1 MNTCLIGY
9 NLTNFLLAILLSKK
23 GFEVDIIFDEKNKS
37 KTNNRTIGISKKNIE
52 FLKSI
57 LNIPNQYLWP
67 ILQIEILNLKN
78 DPSKKIKF
86 KDKKDEN
93 FFLIKQSDLL
103 QLSLKKCKQLKN
115 IYFSKYTPNE
125 ILKLEKTNNYN
136 LIVNSQSNNI
146 LIKKFF
152 SNSIKK
158 DYDST
163 AFTSILSHKKINNH
177 TAVQVFTK
185 YGPLAFLPLSG
196 EKTSIVY
203 SVQKKFGLN
212 SVKVKD
218 EILKHSKFY
227 NLKKISELENFDLKY
242 SFPRKFV
249 HKNILCFG
257 DALHKIHPLAG
268 QGFNMTLRD
277 LKLISSI
284 IDNKLEC
291 GLEIDKSTLIE
302 FRDKSKHINYIFGVG
317 INFINEFFKLDSEFD
332 GKLSDNIFSL
342 LDKSE
347 FFKRNSIS
355 IANKGINFAIE

>member
-1 MNTCLIGY
+1 MNICLIGY

-93 FFLIKQSDLL
+93 FFLIKQSDLS

-115 IYFSKYTPNE
+115 IYFSKYTQKK

-136 LIVNSQSNNI
+136 LIVNSQPNNI

-158 DYDST
+158 DYDSM
-163 AFTSILSHKKINNH
+163 AFTAILSHKKINNH

-284 IDNKLEC
+284 IDKKLEC
-291 GLEIDKSTLIE
+291 GLAIDKSTLIE

-332 GKLSDNIFSL
+332 GKLSDNIFNL

-355 IANKGINFAIE
+355 IANKGINFVIE

>member
-23 GFEVDIIFDEKNKS
+23 GFEVDIVFDEKNKS
-37 KTNNRTIGISKKNIE
+37 KSNNRTIGISKKNIE

-57 LNIPNQYLWP
+57 LNIPNQLLWP

-78 DPSKKIKF
+78 NPSKKIKF
-86 KDKKDEN
+86 KDDKDEN
-93 FFLIKQSDLL
+93 FFLIKQSDLF
-103 QLSLKKCKQLKN
+103 QLSEKKCRQLKN
-115 IYFSKYTPNE
+115 IYFSKYTPNK

-136 LIVNSQSNNI
+136 FIINSQSNNI

-152 SNSIKK
+152 SNNIKK
-158 DYDST
+158 DYDSM
-163 AFTSILSHKKINNH
+163 AFTAILDHKKINNH

-185 YGPLAFLPLSG
+185 YGPLAFLPLSK
-196 EKTSIVY
+196 EKTSVVY

-212 SVKVKD
+212 SAKIKD
-218 EILKHSKFY
+218 EILKHSKYY

-257 DALHKIHPLAG
+257 DVLHKIHPLAG

-291 GLEIDKSTLIE
+291 GLEIDKFTLLE
-302 FRDKSKHINYIFGVG
+302 FRDKSKHLNYIFGAG
-317 INFINEFFKLDSEFD
+317 INFINEFFKFDSVFD

-347 FFKRNSIS
+347 LFKRNSIS
-355 IANKGINFAIE
+355 FANKGINFAIE

>member
-1 MNTCLIGY
+1 MNICLIGY

-78 DPSKKIKF
+78 NPSKKIKF

-103 QLSLKKCKQLKN
+103 QLSLKKCKQFKN
-115 IYFSKYTPNE
+115 IYFSKYTPNK

-158 DYDST
+158 DYDSM
-163 AFTSILSHKKINNH
+163 AFTAILGHKKINNH

-242 SFPRKFV
+242 FFSRKFF

-291 GLEIDKSTLIE
+291 GLKLINPY
-302 FRDKSKHINYIFGVG
+302 FSSLGIKVNILIIFLELEL
-317 INFINEFFKLDSEFD
+317 I
-332 GKLSDNIFSL
+332 L
-342 LDKSE
+342 LMS
-347 FFKRNSIS
+347 FLNSIVS
-355 IANKGINFAIE
+355 LMVNYLIIFLVY

>member
-1 MNTCLIGY
+1 MNICLIGY

-125 ILKLEKTNNYN
+125 ILKLEKKNNYN
-136 LIVNSQSNNI
+136 LIFNSQSNNI

-158 DYDST
+158 NYESM
-163 AFTSILSHKKINNH
+163 AFTAILDHKKINNH
-177 TAVQVFTK
+177 TAVQIFTK
-185 YGPLAFLPLSG
+185 YGPLAFLPMSR
-196 EKTSIVY
+196 EKTSVVF
-203 SVQKKFGLN
+203 SVQKK
-212 SVKVKD
+212 
-218 EILKHSKFY
+218 IW
-227 NLKKISELENFDLKY
+227 
-242 SFPRKFV
+242 
-249 HKNILCFG
+249 
-257 DALHKIHPLAG
+257 
-268 QGFNMTLRD
+268 T
-277 LKLISSI
+277 
-284 IDNKLEC
+284 
-291 GLEIDKSTLIE
+291 
-302 FRDKSKHINYIFGVG
+302 
-317 INFINEFFKLDSEFD
+317 
-332 GKLSDNIFSL
+332 
-342 LDKSE
+342 
-347 FFKRNSIS
+347 
-355 IANKGINFAIE
+355 

>member
-1 MNTCLIGY
+1 MNICLIGY

-103 QLSLKKCKQLKN
+103 QLSVKKCKQLKN

-136 LIVNSQSNNI
+136 LIVNSQPNNI

-158 DYDST
+158 DYDSM
-163 AFTSILSHKKINNH
+163 AFTAILSHKKINNH

-268 QGFNMTLRD
+268 QGFNMTIRD
-277 LKLISSI
+277 VKILLKIIESKKKLGLPLDSSV
-284 IDNKLEC
+284 NLEF
-291 GLEIDKSTLIE
+291 EKKT
-302 FRDKSKHINYIFGVG
+302 RHK
-317 INFINEFFKLDSEFD
+317 NFIFTNGVDFIYEFFNLERKTKNNILSKSVQTI
-332 GKLSDNIFSL
+332 GKSNTINKVFKSL
-342 LDKSE
+342 AD
-347 FFKRNSIS
+347 R
-355 IANKGINFAIE
+355 GIYI